1 MLAPLH
7 FQHVYDRRHHDGI
20 NGRHSNF
27 KFNEISIPVFSLVE
41 RGPAWICKA
50 SVLNFDSLEPFFMAY
65 DLAVFSLAIGRM
77 TKILYILS
85 VSRNFIVENNCFSNY
100 LLSPEIIICICKR
113 ISVLLY
119 TYYLVCFWIE
129 KEKNSIIREPRVK
142 HTSFWQSHEYMH
154 SNLGAWPFEKL
165 GITRMNG
172 GQIGRKSGTCLQ
184 LLHSQNRGLNFRG
197 QTF

>member
-1 MLAPLH
+1 MLAPYI
-7 FQHVYDRRHHDGI
+7 QCIQPPSWWWRRQQ
-20 NGRHSNF
+20 HSNF

-50 SVLNFDSLEPFFMAY
+50 SVLNFDSLEPFFMGLWLGCFFIGNRQN
-65 DLAVFSLAIGRM
+65 DLIYSIFYQFHGISML
-77 TKILYILS
+77 K
-85 VSRNFIVENNCFSNY
+85 ENNDNCFSNC
-100 LLSPEIIICICKR
+100 LHSPEIICICKR

-184 LLHSQNRGLNFRG
+184 LLHSQNRA
-197 QTF
+197 